1 MPYCAKCGS
10 ELPSD
15 AKNCPRCGAAVT
27 PKEIP
32 VAHVQAAL
40 PAGGL
45 RQATWGERFVA
56 WLIDIAILDAALL
69 IISAL
74 IYLGHPFI
82 LLRNEG
88 WWSAVFNFNS
98 SGVIFFLYWM
108 LMDAAYGKSVG
119 KIIMR
124 LRVTRLDGK
133 PVSFGQAALESAGKA
148 FLLPLDFLLGW
159 ALYPRRRQR
168 IFNYLSETTVVRE

>member
-1 MPYCAKCGS
+1 MAYCKTCGNTLPPEAKY
-10 ELPSD
+10 
-15 AKNCPRCGAAVT
+15 CPRCGAAVT
-27 PKEIP
+27 PEEVP
-32 VAHVQAAL
+32 VAQVQAAVS
-40 PAGGL
+40 AGGL
-45 RQATWGERFVA
+45 KQATWGERFVA
-56 WLIDIAILDAALL
+56 WLIDIAIIDSALL

-74 IYLGHPFI
+74 IYLGHPFA

-88 WWSAVFNFNS
+88 WWSVVFNFNS

-108 LMDAAYGKSVG
+108 LMDAAYGKSIG

-133 PVSFGQAALESAGKA
+133 PVSFGQAALESVGKA

-168 IFNYLSETTVVRE
+168 IFNYLSETIVVRE